1 MCPFDREAAS
11 LARAARAAPIGMRVA
26 AISDIHGN
34 LPALEAVLADI
45 ARRGADLV
53 VQLGDALSGPL
64 WPRETA
70 GLLLSRAFPCVR
82 GNHDRA
88 LLGDPG
94 SMGPA
99 DAHAWRQL
107 DAAHLDWLRGWPP
120 RLEVAPG
127 VLLFHAT
134 PDDDDTYL
142 LEDPSTGYAQLRTP
156 QAILATL
163 EGIDARLMLCGHT
176 HVPRVL
182 ALPDGRTIVNAGSVG
197 LPAYTDDTGGFHRHE
212 NGSPHA
218 RYALVDLLPGRVDA
232 AIVAVDYD
240 RSAASRQAARNGRP
254 DWAGWLASG
263 RA

>member
-1 MCPFDREAAS
+1 
-11 LARAARAAPIGMRVA
+11 MRIA

-34 LPALEAVLADI
+34 LPALEAVLDDI
-45 ARRGADLV
+45 GRRGADLV

-70 GLLLSRAFPCVR
+70 ELLRSRALPCVR

-88 LLGDPG
+88 LLADPAG
-94 SMGPA
+94 MGPA
-99 DAHAWRQL
+99 DAHARRAL
-107 DAAHLDWLRGWPP
+107 DDAHLDWLRGWPMT
-120 RLEVAPG
+120 LEAAPD

-134 PDDDDTYL
+134 PADDDTYL
-142 LEDPSTGYAQLRTP
+142 LEDPSTGYAQLRPVATV
-156 QAILATL
+156 QAMLD
-163 EGIDARLMLCGHT
+163 GIDARLMLCGHT

-182 ALPDGRTIVNAGSVG
+182 RLPDGRSVVNAGSVG

-218 RYALVDLLPGRVDA
+218 RYALVDLLPSGMQA

-240 RSAASRQAARNGRP
+240 WDAASRQAARNGRT
-254 DWAGWLASG
+254 DWASWLASG

>member
-1 MCPFDREAAS
+1 
-11 LARAARAAPIGMRVA
+11 MRIA

-64 WPRETA
+64 WPRATA
-70 GLLLSRAFPCVR
+70 ELLMSRALPCVR

-88 LLGDPG
+88 LAGDPAA
-94 SMGPA
+94 MGPA
-99 DAHAWRQL
+99 DAHALREL
-107 DAAHLDWLRGWPP
+107 DQAHLDWLRGWPMAL
-120 RLEVAPG
+120 RVRAD

-134 PDDDDTYL
+134 PGDDDTYL
-142 LEDPSTGYAQLRTP
+142 LENPASGYAQLRP
-156 QAILATL
+156 PEEILARL
-163 EGIDARLMLCGHT
+163 AGCDARLMICGHT

-182 ALPDGRTIVNAGSVG
+182 VLGDGRTVVNAGSVG

-218 RYALVDLLPGRVDA
+218 RYALVDLGPDRIDCAL
-232 AIVAVDYD
+232 VAVAYD
-240 RSAASRQAARNGRP
+240 WNAASRQAARNGRA
-254 DWAGWLASG
+254 DWAEWLASG

>member
-1 MCPFDREAAS
+1 MRPFDCDEAS
-11 LARAARAAPIGMRVA
+11 LAGAARRVPTEMRIA

-34 LPALEAVLADI
+34 LPALQAVLADI

-70 GLLLSRAFPCVR
+70 GLLLSRALPGVR

-88 LLGDPG
+88 LLGD
-94 SMGPA
+94 SAAMGPS

-107 DAAHLDWLRGWPP
+107 DASHLDWLRGWP
-120 RLEVAPG
+120 LTLNIAPG

-142 LEDPSTGYAQLRTP
+142 LEDPSTGYAQLRAP
-156 QAILATL
+156 QAILAAL
-163 EGIDARLMLCGHT
+163 AGIDARLMLCGHT

-182 ALPDGRTIVNAGSVG
+182 ALPDGRTVVNAGSVG

-218 RYALVDLLPGRVDA
+218 RYALVNLLPGRVDA

-240 RSAASRQAARNGRP
+240 WSAASLQAARNGRA
-254 DWAGWLASG
+254 DWAAWMASG